1 MELTILLRRFPCP
14 NIFHSHAF
22 CQKHI
27 HSNAKNIFRSN
38 AIQFTSG
45 RCRIWKARWRNF
57 WLFSQQLVVCVFSG
71 GGPYVFRQSQK
82 TLIYSLCVFFFFSKN
97 SLQKVSL
104 PSNIFWPIYS
114 WKKKTKKWLKWWFCQ
129 NDSFHKCS
137 LLAFNI
143 RAHNIWSI

>member
-27 HSNAKNIFRSN
+27 RSNAKNIFRSN

-82 TLIYSLCVFFFFSKN
+82 TLIYSLCVFFFFLKIVYKKYLS
-97 SLQKVSL
+97 
-104 PSNIFWPIYS
+104 PPIFFDRFIPE
-114 WKKKTKKWLKWWFCQ
+114 KKKLK
-129 NDSFHKCS
+129 NDSNDGFVKTTVS
-137 LLAFNI
+137 TNAPY
-143 RAHNIWSI
+143 WPSI